1 MRYSFVLQTRGGA
14 VWQLV
19 GLITR
24 RSQVQIL
31 SPQPDSVE
39 KASRKVGL
47 FVFGQSLAGR
57 GSVVLRASGLRLRR
71 RRAMTTC
78 GIWPIIPGNADRPQ
92 RQFRCQSIDPP
103 VLPAHSTPAATEK
116 FHKPA
121 TGSPAS
127 AYAPFQPASSLIQ
140 ALILSCLLQPTSIAR
155 IVDEHSRGE
164 ESRRNCTVVRP

>member
-31 SPQPDSVE
+31 SPQPDSST

-47 FVFGQSLAGR
+47 FALGPHGWCL
-57 GSVVLRASGLRLRR
+57 GSVIAWPTSLLRCPLL
-71 RRAMTTC
+71 AMTTRVIC
-78 GIWPIIPGNADRPQ
+78 PIIRRNAARPQ
-92 RQFRCQSIDPP
+92 RQFRCQSIEPP

-121 TGSPAS
+121 IGSPAS
-127 AYAPFQPASSLIQ
+127 ANAPFLPAASLTQ
-140 ALILSCLLQPTSIAR
+140 ALILICSLQPTSIAR